1 MPRHPRN
8 TKRGSSVLLRKR
20 QQERKWHVALTE
32 KAAHRAFPLRRIA
45 SLHCLPYKALCKRWR
60 RFLAA
65 ELTGRCCAGMEA
77 SRTCAQGR
85 TQSPPSTTHTRQ
97 FCAASFL
104 ASEPAMGHP
113 SRSTRLHCNYA
124 AISTS
129 HVTPEPSAVVLHS
142 PPAMDSSQ
150 PSSSVSV
157 SPRIALPSFTSAT
170 ESWQG
175 ATSIK
180 NASTSS
186 TQCVLQWRST
196 ARGWC

>member
-77 SRTCAQGR
+77 SRTCAHGR

-97 FCAASFL
+97 FCAASFWRLNRRWDTPADPRGCTATTPRYRRRTSHPNPPQSSCIHRQRWIHHSLQAASASLL
-104 ASEPAMGHP
+104 ASHCPP
-113 SRSTRLHCNYA
+113 SRQRQRA
-124 AISTS
+124 G
-129 HVTPEPSAVVLHS
+129 
-142 PPAMDSSQ
+142 
-150 PSSSVSV
+150 
-157 SPRIALPSFTSAT
+157 R
-170 ESWQG
+170 
-175 ATSIK
+175 
-180 NASTSS
+180 
-186 TQCVLQWRST
+186 
-196 ARGWC
+196 ARRR

>member
-1 MPRHPRN
+1 M
-8 TKRGSSVLLRKR
+8 
-20 QQERKWHVALTE
+20 
-32 KAAHRAFPLRRIA
+32 
-45 SLHCLPYKALCKRWR
+45 
-60 RFLAA
+60 
-65 ELTGRCCAGMEA
+65 CAGEDTIATFNDAHEA
-77 SRTCAQGR
+77 VL
-85 TQSPPSTTHTRQ
+85 
-97 FCAASFL
+97 CAASFL

-186 TQCVLQWRST
+186 TQVRAAVEEYGARLVLNMDETPDCDVRC
-196 ARGWC
+196 ARHCRRRHRFQCSCAH